1 MENSKDVR
9 EFLMSRRSRI
19 TPAQAG
25 LPAYG
30 GTRRVAGLKR
40 EEVAML
46 TGVSTEYYARL
57 ERGNLRGVSESVL
70 ESLAAALQLDEAER
84 AHLLDLARAAAP
96 SREPGKRRVR
106 AEVRPSIE
114 RILAGMTGT
123 PAYVRTSRMDIVAA
137 NSLCFALYE
146 GILSPATLPLNLA
159 RFMFLDPRSRDFFLE
174 WNTLADDLAAALR
187 TEAGRN
193 PHDRALN
200 SLIGDLAT
208 GSTEFSTRWARHNV
222 RFHRSARKTLHNPLI
237 GDIELTGD
245 ALEIPGEGLTLI
257 AYTAEPGR
265 QAREQLDFLTS
276 WSATGKRPA
285 EPAAANAAAMPPER
299 ESQDGP

>member
-1 MENSKDVR
+1 MDNSKDVR

-25 LPAYG
+25 LPDFG

-57 ERGNLRGVSESVL
+57 ERGNLRGVSEGVL
-70 ESLAAALQLDEAER
+70 ESLAAALRLDEAER
-84 AHLLDLARAAAP
+84 AHLLDLAKAAAP
-96 SREPGKRRVR
+96 SRESGKRRVR

-123 PAYVRTSRMDIVAA
+123 PAYVRNTRMDIVAA
-137 NSLCFALYE
+137 NSLCFALYG
-146 GILSPATLPLNLA
+146 GILSADSLPLNLA

-174 WNTLADDLAAALR
+174 WNTIADDLAAALR
-187 TEAGRN
+187 TEAGRS

-245 ALEIPGEGLTLI
+245 SLEIPGEGLTLI
-257 AYTAEPGR
+257 AYTAEPGSHA
-265 QAREQLDFLTS
+265 QEQLDFLTS
-276 WSATGKRPA
+276 WSAAGKRPA
-285 EPAAANAAAMPPER
+285 EPAAATAATTPPESD
-299 ESQDGP
+299 SQDRP

>member
-84 AHLLDLARAAAP
+84 AHLLDLARAAAGP
-96 SREPGKRRVR
+96 SR
-106 AEVRPSIE
+106 
-114 RILAGMTGT
+114 
-123 PAYVRTSRMDIVAA
+123 
-137 NSLCFALYE
+137 
-146 GILSPATLPLNLA
+146 A
-159 RFMFLDPRSRDFFLE
+159 R
-174 WNTLADDLAAALR
+174 
-187 TEAGRN
+187 
-193 PHDRALN
+193 
-200 SLIGDLAT
+200 
-208 GSTEFSTRWARHNV
+208 
-222 RFHRSARKTLHNPLI
+222 
-237 GDIELTGD
+237 
-245 ALEIPGEGLTLI
+245 
-257 AYTAEPGR
+257 
-265 QAREQLDFLTS
+265 
-276 WSATGKRPA
+276 
-285 EPAAANAAAMPPER
+285 
-299 ESQDGP
+299 